1 MDRKFSDEVIGLGAV
16 YVRVPSCDE
25 LVEKLK
31 ADKEFLA
38 AVRGKLGD
46 GDDEREKSFGSTEFP
61 EALYSEEEMLKYK
74 AVADLLGVRIC
85 DLTADEKQLLVS
97 SEYKCS
103 VDEAFK
109 ERTEYTHEK
118 IEEIRNRMPKDGDK
132 IAEVLKSRISVY
144 PTFYDFD
151 LFCHYALKPYSEI
164 YFSEFDETFTE
175 AMFDRFTDFGAN
187 YDKAFLDM
195 MKRFRNMIRTS
206 NEKESAKLESFI
218 IKYVNPLRRYFAAVC
233 KLESKIVN
241 SLPDSVSG
249 PEVEYFAPAEGIYFS
264 YSFLHS
270 LVFANYYKD
279 LK

>member
-16 YVRVPSCDE
+16 YVRVPSSDE

-31 ADKEFLA
+31 GDKEFLA

-85 DLTADEKQLLVS
+85 DLTADEKRLLVS

-109 ERTEYTHEK
+109 ERTEYTHEE

-144 PTFYDFD
+144 PTFYDFE
-151 LFCHYALKPYSEI
+151 LFYNYALKPYSYI
-164 YFSEFDETFTE
+164 DFSEFREYFTE
-175 AMFDRFTDFGAN
+175 AMFDRLTDFGAN
-187 YDKAFLDM
+187 YEKAFLDM
-195 MKRFRNMIRTS
+195 MNRLRDGMRTNGKKEFDKVENFIVRF
-206 NEKESAKLESFI
+206 
-218 IKYVNPLRRYFAAVC
+218 VNPLRRYFAAVC
-233 KLESKIVN
+233 KLEPKIVN
-241 SLPDSVSG
+241 GLPNDDRT
-249 PEVEYFAPAEGIYFS
+249 PEVEWLNPNEISFG

-270 LVFANYYKD
+270 IVIMNYYKNFE
-279 LK
+279 

>member
-31 ADKEFLA
+31 GDKEFLK

-85 DLTADEKQLLVS
+85 DLTADEKRLLVS

-109 ERTEYTHEK
+109 KRTEYTHEE
-118 IEEIRNRMPKDGDK
+118 IEEISNRMPKDGNK
-132 IAEVLKSRISVY
+132 IAKVLKSRISVY

-151 LFCHYALKPYSEI
+151 LFCNYALTPYSEI

-175 AMFDRFTDFGAN
+175 ASFDRLTDFGAN
-187 YDKAFLDM
+187 YEKAFLDM
-195 MKRFRNMIRTS
+195 MKRLRDRMRT
-206 NEKESAKLESFI
+206 NDKKEFDKVENFI
-218 IKYVNPLRRYFAAVC
+218 VRFVNPLRRYFAAVC
-233 KLESKIVN
+233 KLEPKIVN
-241 SLPDSVSG
+241 GLPNDDRT
-249 PEVEYFAPAEGIYFS
+249 PEVEWLNPNEIFFG

-270 LVFANYYKD
+270 IVIMNYYKNFE
-279 LK
+279 